1 MVNSVKFGCSSS
13 AMAELR
19 KTSTPKQVKF
29 AGVEEAPEKLPPVTE
44 DQTSPG
50 AAASADERGF
60 LTKVKDGA
68 LKALGFSGLT
78 GKAAW
83 GLDIAA
89 AALAIFTGGTSL
101 LLTVPSAAIRI
112 YRFVQGFRG
121 ESQAPAA
128 PPAQPGG
135 TNTVA

>member
-19 KTSTPKQVKF
+19 KTSAPRQVKF
-29 AGVEEAPEKLPPVTE
+29 AGVEETPEKLPPVTDE
-44 DQTSPG
+44 QTSPG
-50 AAASADERGF
+50 TAASADQRGF
-60 LTKVKDGA
+60 FTKVKDGA

-89 AALAIFTGGTSL
+89 AALALFSGGTSL
-101 LLTVPSAAIRI
+101 FLTIPSTALRI
-112 YRFVQGFRG
+112 YRFVQGYRG

-128 PPAQPGG
+128 PPAQPSG